1 MYQVND
7 SNYTEQCN
15 ELIITI
21 DNSIE
26 LMTLIITLLTQ
37 LVNYALV
44 PHNTKTSLLTHNQIL
59 HKNLFR
65 MLKLSVFWIKRV
77 N

>member
-1 MYQVND
+1 MNCVVAVIA
-7 SNYTEQCN
+7 EWCN
-15 ELIITI
+15 ALIITI

-26 LMTLIITLLTQ
+26 LMTLLCLTILTQ
-37 LVNYALV
+37 LVNYMLA
-44 PHNTKTSLLTHNQIL
+44 PHNTKVSFSTHNQIL

-65 MLKLSVFWIKRV
+65 ILKLLVFRIKRV